1 MLSSEWNMELPITDR
16 EGWDAERF
24 ALVLELPEV
33 EKSDDDGIDD
43 DVDDFDEDDF
53 DDDFD
58 DDFEEEIEDEEF
70 GDDGDFDVSEF
81 NATD

>member
-1 MLSSEWNMELPITDR
+1 MLASEWNTELPFTNRKD
-16 EGWDAERF
+16 WDTEQF
-24 ALVLELPEV
+24 ELVMELPEV
-33 EKSDDDGIDD
+33 EKPDDDGIDD
-43 DVDDFDEDDF
+43 DIDDFDEDDF

-70 GDDGDFDVSEF
+70 GDDGGFDVSEF